1 MSPIGSRTVRTCLL
15 LCLPGAL
22 APLGAQAGRAKTSP
36 AITVADLRSR
46 LFLIAD
52 DSMMGRETGSKG
64 DFQAADYV
72 AAEFKRLGLRP
83 AGENGGWFQ
92 AVPFWLASPT
102 ARSLS
107 ISDGS
112 TLRLGVD
119 YVLPGITRPAPGTAL
134 DVVYGGSANAPAHWI
149 DAAQAAGK
157 VVVLDLRPDSAGKH
171 DAPPLLPILRA
182 PQFAN
187 AAAIAVVR
195 LDGPSPGVI
204 VNMTRYTPRPDSSR
218 IAGVPALLT
227 ITSHAADLLLG
238 APVASLQAGAAGRK
252 VQGEIATVWSPTP
265 YPARNVIGVLPGRDP
280 RLRGEYVSVTG
291 HNDHVG
297 ICMSAVDHDSM
308 RAFLRV
314 LRPMGADTRTW
325 NETPEADAQIRVI
338 LDSLRRLH
346 PPRADSICN
355 GADDDGTGT
364 VAILELAEAFASM
377 PMAQRP
383 RRSLLFV
390 SHVGEERGLV
400 GSAWYTDHATVPVDS
415 IVAEIDEDMI
425 GRGAASDLPKGGPGY
440 LEVVGARRL
449 SNEFGDLLEA
459 ANAAQ
464 PVPFVFNYEFDVPGH
479 PLQYYCRADHYS
491 YARYGIP
498 SVAFSRGEHLDYHQ
512 VTDEA
517 QYIDYPDMLRV
528 VNMVHDAVLKIANLD
543 HAPKLDKPK
552 TDPHATCVQ

>member
-1 MSPIGSRTVRTCLL
+1 MLPSGSKAVRACLL

-22 APLGAQAGRAKTSP
+22 APLGAQSGRARTSP

-64 DFQAADYV
+64 DYQTADYV

-83 AGENGGWFQ
+83 AGENDGWFQ
-92 AVPFWLASPT
+92 TVPFWIGSPVAT
-102 ARSLS
+102 SLT
-107 ISDGS
+107 INNGPVLHWG
-112 TLRLGVD
+112 TD
-119 YVLPGITRPAPGTAL
+119 YGLPGFAGTATAGSIP
-134 DVVYGGSANAPAHWI
+134 VVYGGSENNPATWI
-149 DAAQAAGK
+149 DASRGAGK
-157 VVVLDLRPDSAGKH
+157 LVVLDLRPDSAGNR
-171 DAPPLLPILRA
+171 ALPPLLPILRA
-182 PQFAN
+182 AQFAR
-187 AAAIAVVR
+187 AAGLAVVR
-195 LDGPSPGVI
+195 LDGLTPGALA
-204 VNMTRYTPRPDSSR
+204 NGMRFTPRPDTSH
-218 IAGVPALLT
+218 IAGTPALLT
-227 ITSHAADLLLG
+227 ISTHTADLLLG
-238 APVASLQAGAAGRK
+238 APVTGLQTGAPGKA
-252 VQGEIATVWSPTP
+252 VQGDMTLKWSPVA

-280 RLRGEYVSVTG
+280 ALRGQYVSVTG

-297 ICMSAVDHDSM
+297 VCMSAVEHDSM
-308 RAFLRV
+308 RAFLHV

-325 NETPEADAQIRVI
+325 NQTPAADSEIRRMT
-338 LDSLRRLH
+338 DSMRKLR
-346 PPRADSICN
+346 PARADSICN

-364 VAILELAEAFASM
+364 VAILELAESFASL
-377 PMAQRP
+377 PAAQRP

-390 SHVGEERGLV
+390 SHVGEERGLI

-415 IVAEIDEDMI
+415 VVAEIDEDMV
-425 GRGAASDLPKGGPGY
+425 GRGTTWDLPKGGPGY

-528 VNMVHDAVLKIANLD
+528 VNMVHDAVLRIANLD
-543 HAPKLDKPK
+543 HRPRVDKAR
-552 TDPHATCVQ
+552 TDPHARCVQ